1 MRQYKMTRIS
11 KRLQT
16 GIQKKIGLLFVLLGL
31 FVVCANSV
39 FAQSP
44 LSPGNFSG
52 DETIVKSG
60 NFMVREH
67 LVVDLQNGVEW
78 MRCSVGQVW
87 NGAGCEGEAMQL
99 TQNEVAQAIV
109 IANEQLGIGWRL
121 PSRLELEG
129 LVCNECAPVKIELDS
144 FPNTLAEPYWSGEVN
159 GYAPRHI
166 WTVNFM
172 TGHTYG
178 RFFPSQSVLVRLV
191 RDR

>member
-1 MRQYKMTRIS
+1 MIHAIEWLKT
-11 KRLQT
+11 T
-16 GIQKKIGLLFVLLGL
+16 IQIVYHVFVVFGA
-31 FVVCANSV
+31 FVVCPNLAN
-39 FAQSP
+39 AQSP
-44 LSPGNFSG
+44 LSG
-52 DETIVKSG
+52 EEIIVKSG

-67 LVVDLQNGVEW
+67 LVVDLQNGTEW
-78 MRCSVGQVW
+78 LRCSVGQVW
-87 NGAGCEGEAMQL
+87 DGAGCKGKAMRL
-99 TQNEVAQAIV
+99 TQDQVAKAIV

-129 LVCNECAPVKIELDS
+129 LVCEECAPVKIELDS

-178 RFFPSQSVLVRLV
+178 RFFPNQEVLVRLI

>member
-1 MRQYKMTRIS
+1 MEGILRQFKMMHAS
-11 KRLQT
+11 KRVKNAIQ
-16 GIQKKIGLLFVLLGL
+16 GIYSMVAALTLLIISENL
-31 FVVCANSV
+31 AI
-39 FAQSP
+39 AQSR
-44 LSPGNFSG
+44 LSG
-52 DETIVKSG
+52 DEIIVKSG

-78 MRCSVGQVW
+78 LRCSVGQVW
-87 NGAGCEGEAMQL
+87 NGENCEGTAMQL
-99 TQNEVAQAIV
+99 TQDEVAKAIV
-109 IANEQLGIGWRL
+109 IANEQLGVGWRL

-129 LVCNECAPVKIELDS
+129 LVCEKCAPVKIELDS

-159 GYAPRHI
+159 GYAPRHM

-178 RFFPSQSVLVRLV
+178 RFFPTQAVLVRLV